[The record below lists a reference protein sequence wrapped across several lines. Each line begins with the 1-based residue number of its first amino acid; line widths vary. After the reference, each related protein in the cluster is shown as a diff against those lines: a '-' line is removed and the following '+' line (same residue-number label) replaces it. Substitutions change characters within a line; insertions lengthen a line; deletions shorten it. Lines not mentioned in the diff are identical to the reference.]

1 MNKKFIV
8 CILMICMCL
17 LSACSFNSEEDKNV
31 YTGTIEC
38 DDFNISSE
46 IAGAIKEIAIKEGDF
61 VKRGDL
67 IARIDVEKLNIE
79 LEQTNSGLTIAKSNL
94 NKLETG
100 PRSEEI
106 KKAMAKVEQAKTL
119 SEGKEKEY
127 NYRLENYNKLK
138 ALHEN
143 AVVSEQNVKDAKSLL
158 DHSKSLYESG
168 KKEVEAMQYQLDL
181 LVKGTR
187 SEEIEMAVGQ
197 VQSAT
202 STVEMIKYKIS
213 KANIKSPIDGVI
225 ENVNYNKG
233 EIIPVYG
240 NIANI
245 LDLKNI
251 WVKIYIPEKELHKVS
266 IGKELDIKVDFIKD
280 QKLKGKVI
288 FISKE
293 AEFTPKN
300 VESKENKQEMVFAVK
315 IKIDESIDDLKPG
328 MLIDVNLGGEN
339 K

>member
-1 MNKKFIV
+1 MNKTFIV
-8 CILMICMCL
+8 CILMMSMCF
-17 LSACSFNSEEDKNV
+17 LSACSLESEENKNI

-46 IAGAIKEIAIKEGDF
+46 ISGVIKAIVVKEGDF
-61 VKRGDL
+61 VKTGDL
-67 IARIDVEKLNIE
+67 IARIDTEKLNIE
-79 LEQTNSGLTIAKSNL
+79 LEQTNSGLIIAKANL

-106 KKAMAKVEQAKTL
+106 KKAMAKLDQSKTL
-119 SEGKEKEY
+119 LEGKEKEY
-127 NYRLENYNKLK
+127 NYRLENYNKFKTLY
-138 ALHEN
+138 EN
-143 AVVSEQNVKDAKSLL
+143 AIVSEQKVKDVKSLL

-168 KKEVEAMQYQLDL
+168 KKEVEGMQYQLDL

-197 VQSAT
+197 VQSAG
-202 STVEMIKYKIS
+202 STMDMIKYKLS
-213 KANIKSPIDGVI
+213 KANIKSPIEGVI

-233 EIIPVYG
+233 EMIPSYG
-240 NIANI
+240 NIANL
-245 LDLKNI
+245 LDLKNL
-251 WVKIYIPEKELHKVS
+251 WVKIYIPEKELHKVY
-266 IGKELDIKVDFIKD
+266 IGKELDIKADFMKD
-280 QKLKGKVI
+280 KKLKGTVI

-300 VESKENKQEMVFAVK
+300 IESKENKQEMVFAVK
-315 IKIDESIDDLKPG
+315 IKVNEKIDDLKPG